1 MTFEEQRRLA
11 LQAEI
16 QKLRAISRGFENLVR
31 QVQAEAEQLRAA
43 AHRFE
48 SVANAE
54 QVVDTKIESLES
66 LHRERRRVAETKGEL
81 RGTIVDITRTLGGL

>member
-16 QKLRAISRGFENLVR
+16 EKLRAIAR
-31 QVQAEAEQLRAA
+31 QVDRLSVDAHTVADRLDNSVSRFQAILDAGD
-43 AHRFE
+43 
-48 SVANAE
+48 
-54 QVVDTKIESLES
+54 VVDQKINALEM
-66 LHRERRRVAETKGEL
+66 LHKERRKVAETKGEL